1 MRLCI
6 SIASI
11 LFVTTS
17 AVAAT
22 ITVRPETP
30 DRPIV
35 VVVEGS
41 LAAFDEDQFAA
52 KTAPLS
58 SAFVA
63 FSSEGGSLAAGLRM
77 VFHNRSRRPTLR
89 IGVCTRMAGWRGAL
103 YWD

>member
-1 MRLCI
+1 MRLRI

-11 LFVTTS
+11 LFVTTP

-22 ITVRPETP
+22 VTVRPETP

-52 KTAPLS
+52 INP
-58 SAFVA
+58 
-63 FSSEGGSLAAGLRM
+63 AG
-77 VFHNRSRRPTLR
+77 
-89 IGVCTRMAGWRGAL
+89 
-103 YWD
+103 

>member
-11 LFVTTS
+11 LLVTTPV
-17 AVAAT
+17 VAAV
-22 ITVRPETP
+22 ITVREQTP

-52 KTAPLS
+52 QSHTS
-58 SAFVA
+58 QSR
-63 FSSEGGSLAAGLRM
+63 LAAYFADIRM
-77 VFHNRSRRPTLR
+77 VASTLIQAYDAVISNMGFVILGDFTVDR
-89 IGVCTRMAGWRGAL
+89 HE
-103 YWD
+103 

>member
-11 LFVTTS
+11 LFVTTP

-35 VVVEGS
+35 VVVEGA

-52 KTAPLS
+52 KAAYDRLVQKIALTAIVDQADNS
-58 SAFVA
+58 
-63 FSSEGGSLAAGLRM
+63 
-77 VFHNRSRRPTLR
+77 T
-89 IGVCTRMAGWRGAL
+89 
-103 YWD
+103 